1 MPLVSII
8 MNCFNCSRYLSEALD
23 SVSQQTFKDYEIIF
37 WDNVSTDRS
46 SEIALSY
53 GEPLRY
59 FRGKEFL
66 PLGAARNAAL
76 EKVRGKYIA
85 FLDCDDI
92 WFPEKLGEQVKL
104 LESNEELGLVFSD
117 SHVIDSKGHL
127 LRKTYFRIPK
137 PSSGRVFN
145 ELLTYNFIPILTV
158 VIRGEVLGKVGIFD
172 PKYLIAEDYD
182 LFLRIAEHYPIGFIK
197 EPLTKYRIHKH
208 SASQKNMI
216 RSFIEELEIKED
228 WLRRNPNLK
237 KEIGGRLR
245 RRKALLYLGMLIIS
259 GKDILINKNRQ
270 SIRELTNV
278 IKLIFTAKL

>member
-8 MNCFNCSRYLSEALD
+8 MNCYNCSQYLSEALD
-23 SVSQQTFKDYEIIF
+23 SVSQQTFKDYEIIC
-37 WDNVSTDRS
+37 WDNQSTDGSR
-46 SEIALSY
+46 EIALGY

-59 FRGKEFL
+59 FRGEEFL

-76 EKVRGKYIA
+76 EKAQGKYIA

-92 WFPEKLGEQVKL
+92 WFPEKLKKQIEIM
-104 LESNEELGLVFSD
+104 ESNEELGLVFSD
-117 SHVIDSKGHL
+117 SYVIDSKGNL

-145 ELLTYNFIPILTV
+145 ELFTYNFIPILTV
-158 VIRGEVLGKVGIFD
+158 VIRSDVLGKVGIFD
-172 PKYLIAEDYD
+172 SRYLIAEDYD
-182 LFLRIAEHYPIGFIK
+182 LFLRIAEHYPIGLIK

-208 SASQKNMI
+208 SVSQRNMI
-216 RSFIEELEIKED
+216 RSFIEELQIKED
-228 WLRRNPNLK
+228 WLRRKPTLK
-237 KEIGGRLR
+237 KEIGSRLR
-245 RRKALLYLGMLIIS
+245 RRKALLYLGMLILS

-270 SIRELTNV
+270 SLREMANI